1 MPELHKRSNAA
12 EKIIVVKR
20 FKKGKKEISR
30 GQWKM
35 AYADFMT
42 AMMVFFL
49 VMWIVNILPASQKD
63 GIAGYFKDPGRI
75 SSKQNQN
82 DTKSP
87 SDLQSAEKLN
97 KDLPENARIVAK
109 EEKSDIQKMQELRQ
123 SIDEI
128 VKNNSALIGMNNGL
142 IVVETPEGLNII
154 LTEKNKPM
162 FNLGGNSM
170 VDSTRQVLSLL
181 GKPLANSGFEIKI
194 EGHTDSLGYKS
205 GSTYT
210 NWELASDR
218 ANAARRALLV
228 GGLPEMQVSQVIGYA
243 DRIPLVPEDTTDASN
258 RRISIIALLPKF
270 AEVIQDSLG
279 NKKKAAESRANKK
292 PAAQ

>member
-1 MPELHKRSNAA
+1 MPELHKRSNAS

-20 FKKGKKEISR
+20 FKKGKKETSR

-49 VMWIVNILPASQKD
+49 VMWIINILPASQKD
-63 GIAGYFKDPGRI
+63 GIAGYFKDPGRV
-75 SSKQNQN
+75 SSMQNHK
-82 DTKSP
+82 DSKSP

-123 SIDEI
+123 TIDEI

-162 FNLGGNSM
+162 FNLGGNNM

>member
-1 MPELHKRSNAA
+1 MPELHKRSNAS

-20 FKKGKKEISR
+20 FKKGKKETSH

-49 VMWIVNILPASQKD
+49 VMWIINILPASQKD
-63 GIAGYFKDPGRI
+63 GIAGYFKDPGRV
-75 SSKQNQN
+75 SSMQNQK
-82 DTKSP
+82 DSKSP

-123 SIDEI
+123 AIDEI

-162 FNLGGNSM
+162 FNLGGNNM